1 MQKSDWYKLLAIGV
15 VAAFVIEGIA
25 IGMLSGGNQAQQQQQ
40 GQQGTTGESLLG
52 SATMNL
58 TMLKYEP
65 YLIVKGGGGEAEK
78 VKQSLIDRGIATYAV
93 PSGDSIIVN
102 LNSSK
107 YAVLAGAEFEA
118 ANATVIAQ
126 ITYSMPAK
134 VLVQG
139 GPGVS
144 AEVEGATFKVQG
156 RPIYEEG
163 SVLPAQMSVQVE
175 NGIIIGMGNLN
186 ILPESV
192 SGVAVE
198 AEVISEPAG
207 EYSVEVPWEARAAAK
222 QIATEAG
229 ATYRQKSFVIVP
241 LNATT
246 QQLDAIKLYSYVT
259 GSQPGIVSVQNDFVN
274 VSRAEG
280 DFVLA
285 RMPPVFPPSVAV
297 FANDSGGERAKALSE
312 KLQGAGIAATVVS
325 RTTAKVKLPETIEY
339 SGKTYY
345 TGGKVLDVEVT
356 GTVAAGGTV
365 KLLLDFT
372 TAGSSISQITGV
384 KQAAN

>member
-1 MQKSDWYKLLAIGV
+1 MQKSDWYKLLAIGI
-15 VAAFVIEGIA
+15 VAAFVIEGVA
-25 IGMLSGGNQAQQQQQ
+25 IGMLSSGSQAQQQPQD
-40 GQQGTTGESLLG
+40 QQGTTGESLLG

-58 TMLKYEP
+58 TVLKYEP
-65 YLIVKGGGGEAEK
+65 YLIVKGGGEEADR

-107 YAVLAGAEFEA
+107 HAVIAGAEFEA
-118 ANATVIAQ
+118 ANASVTAQ
-126 ITYSMPAK
+126 ISYSMPAK

-156 RPIYEEG
+156 RPIYDEG
-163 SVLPAQMSVQVE
+163 SVLPATMAVQVE
-175 NGIIIGMGNLN
+175 NGAIIGIGNLN

-192 SGVAVE
+192 SGAVVD
-198 AEVISEPAG
+198 AEIVGEPAG
-207 EYSVEVPWEARAAAK
+207 SYSVEVPWEARVAAK
-222 QIATEAG
+222 PVVSAAG
-229 ATYRQKSFVIVP
+229 ATYRQKSYVFVP

-274 VSRAEG
+274 VSRATDE
-280 DFVLA
+280 FVLA
-285 RMPPVFPPSVAV
+285 RMPPVFPASTAA
-297 FANDSGGERAKALSE
+297 FANDSEGKKATALAASLSE
-312 KLQGAGIAATVVS
+312 AGIAADVVS
-325 RTTAKVKLPETIEY
+325 RTTAKAKLPETIEKD
-339 SGKTYY
+339 GKTYY

-356 GTVAAGGTV
+356 GTIAKGGTV
-365 KLLLDFT
+365 RLLLDFT
-372 TAGSSISQITGV
+372 AAGSSIGQITSV
-384 KQAAN
+384 KQAS

>member
-78 VKQSLIDRGIATYAV
+78 VKQSLIDRGIATYAL

-118 ANATVIAQ
+118 ANATVISQ

-156 RPIYEEG
+156 RAIYEEG

-175 NGIIIGMGNLN
+175 NGIIIGMGNLH
-186 ILPESV
+186 LLTESV
-192 SGVAVE
+192 SGAADE
-198 AEVISEPAG
+198 AAVIS
-207 EYSVEVPWEARAAAK
+207 K
-222 QIATEAG
+222 HAG
-229 ATYRQKSFVIVP
+229 AS
-241 LNATT
+241 
-246 QQLDAIKLYSYVT
+246 SVT
-259 GSQPGIVSVQNDFVN
+259 
-274 VSRAEG
+274 
-280 DFVLA
+280 
-285 RMPPVFPPSVAV
+285 
-297 FANDSGGERAKALSE
+297 K
-312 KLQGAGIAATVVS
+312 K
-325 RTTAKVKLPETIEY
+325 
-339 SGKTYY
+339 
-345 TGGKVLDVEVT
+345 
-356 GTVAAGGTV
+356 
-365 KLLLDFT
+365 
-372 TAGSSISQITGV
+372 
-384 KQAAN
+384 